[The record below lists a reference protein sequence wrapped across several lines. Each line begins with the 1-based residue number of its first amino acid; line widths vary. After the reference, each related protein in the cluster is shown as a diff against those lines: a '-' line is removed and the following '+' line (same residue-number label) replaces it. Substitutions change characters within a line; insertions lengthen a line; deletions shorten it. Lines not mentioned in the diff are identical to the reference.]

1 MRAMQETSVQ
11 CGRSD
16 SGNSDTS
23 QHSGS
28 KGKLTKRR
36 KEKFSYFALF
46 IIIIHSFL
54 PVDGSTESITSSVSS
69 TRELRSASHIACQL
83 SKDYPGYFEYLQ
95 PCSVFRKPVRKSLS
109 LPNGFKDS
117 YKLQHPDLSE
127 GDREY
132 LRHKAA
138 VYSMS
143 DMKEGAEWR
152 FRQALQ
158 HQIKTVFHPLVR
170 NVPQSKEAVKQVA
183 TRIKAFP
190 RGEIDKLSDEWLEYM
205 SEKIPEDWYC
215 RTAENTDD
223 DEGAA
228 TDDEDTAQSRDQVV
242 KYERIDVYWSK
253 VGKMTRPTRERK
265 YSALMKLARIAL
277 TLNHGNVDV
286 ERGFSKNKLLLT
298 SHRTRLEMPAING
311 LHTVSS
317 FVSSFGSGVTQ
328 SLYQLCFHTY
338 AECKKYFDYLEKPRK
353 RQFGT
358 DPRVWRNP
366 PKIPPKPL
374 FFHRRSS
381 TVPAGFERSQS
392 ARDFRTAPDHRL
404 PRRTSSASSIPAC
417 WKETALYYDPG
428 TRRTLSRRK

>member
-1 MRAMQETSVQ
+1 MQETSVQ

-36 KEKFSYFALF
+36 KEK
-46 IIIIHSFL
+46 
-54 PVDGSTESITSSVSS
+54 PVHISTGTRNCDSTQSQKRFPNGSTESITSSVSS

-132 LRHKAA
+132 LCHKAA

-158 HQIKTVFHPLVR
+158 HQIKT
-170 NVPQSKEAVKQVA
+170 
-183 TRIKAFP
+183 
-190 RGEIDKLSDEWLEYM
+190 G
-205 SEKIPEDWYC
+205 
-215 RTAENTDD
+215 
-223 DEGAA
+223 
-228 TDDEDTAQSRDQVV
+228 
-242 KYERIDVYWSK
+242 
-253 VGKMTRPTRERK
+253 
-265 YSALMKLARIAL
+265 
-277 TLNHGNVDV
+277 
-286 ERGFSKNKLLLT
+286 
-298 SHRTRLEMPAING
+298 
-311 LHTVSS
+311 
-317 FVSSFGSGVTQ
+317 
-328 SLYQLCFHTY
+328 FHTY

-417 WKETALYYDPG
+417 WKETAFYYDPG